1 MRLTLKE
8 KVAYGLGAV
17 GKDMVYMLSAS
28 YVLYYYQDILGVSA
42 IAMGIILMIARVFD
56 AFNDPLMGVVV
67 AKTKTK
73 WGKFRPWL
81 MIGTITNAII
91 LIVMFAAPPSLD
103 GGGLVAYAAVIYIL
117 WGITYTMMD
126 IPYWSMIPAFTEG
139 GKEREGLTT
148 LARSAAGVGSAVISI
163 LTVMCV
169 AALGNAFSSGESK
182 MITNV
187 YQSDEASVYIM
198 ETDENNN
205 PTGNVFEYPLSTVNV
220 EITGTDKIFEGIID
234 VSDSNAVCTGTAGR
248 WDISGYGV
256 EFVKGDYA
264 DEDQTEIIDTEPVL
278 VISVPSD
285 VFMEMA
291 ASSSMNVDIA
301 MKSSL
306 EVERV
311 GFKYFSIIVGI
322 LFVVFI
328 TITCIFVKEKSTVDI
343 ETPSVKQMFK
353 ALLDNDQAMTI
364 VITIVLVN
372 SATYITSN
380 LLIYF
385 FKYDLAGSDWTGNYT
400 LFNMFSGGI
409 QIIAMMF
416 FFPIL
421 RKAFNTLK
429 IFYISVFS
437 AIGGYVILLFMAL
450 AGLKSVYPFFVPG
463 FFIMS
468 AVGMLN
474 VAVTIFLANTVD
486 YGDLKNNRRDES
498 VIFSMQTFVVKLASG
513 IAALI
518 ASICLAVFNIK
529 QDSEA
534 VITYSSMLEKIDN
547 YRNNVV
553 ETISSGSVVGLRLV
567 MTLAPI
573 IVLIVALLIFKK
585 RYILTDSKLEEISRE
600 LKSREA

>member
-1 MRLTLKE
+1 
-8 KVAYGLGAV
+8 
-17 GKDMVYMLSAS
+17 
-28 YVLYYYQDILGVSA
+28 
-42 IAMGIILMIARVFD
+42 
-56 AFNDPLMGVVV
+56 
-67 AKTKTK
+67 
-73 WGKFRPWL
+73 
-81 MIGTITNAII
+81 
-91 LIVMFAAPPSLD
+91 
-103 GGGLVAYAAVIYIL
+103 
-117 WGITYTMMD
+117 
-126 IPYWSMIPAFTEG
+126 
-139 GKEREGLTT
+139 
-148 LARSAAGVGSAVISI
+148 
-163 LTVMCV
+163 MCV

-264 DEDQTEIIDTEPVL
+264 DEEQTEIIDTEPVM

-291 ASSSMNVDIA
+291 AASSMNVDIA
-301 MKSSL
+301 LKSNL

-353 ALLDNDQAMTI
+353 ALLENDQAMTI